1 MKLLLSLIGCL
12 TFLSLPSIW
21 AQSCFPEGLE
31 LKSQEEIDNFGSLY
45 PTCRTIEG
53 NLRIESDENTPIV
66 NLRGL
71 NQLEAVGGNLMI
83 LLNDSLRDLSG
94 LEHIRTIGDELLIS
108 SNSSLTSI
116 ESLSGL
122 EAVEDLVIVRNMIL
136 PSIAAFGNIQTL
148 NNTLYIEGNPSSD
161 SSAGFP

>member
-31 LKSQEEIDNFGSLY
+31 LHSQEEIDNFSSLY
-45 PTCRTIEG
+45 PNCRTIEG

-83 LLNDSLRDLSG
+83 L
-94 LEHIRTIGDELLIS
+94 
-108 SNSSLTSI
+108 
-116 ESLSGL
+116 
-122 EAVEDLVIVRNMIL
+122 
-136 PSIAAFGNIQTL
+136 
-148 NNTLYIEGNPSSD
+148 
-161 SSAGFP
+161 